1 MATDNDKS
9 TQGEPK
15 TGPIPQTVTIKEQW
29 EDAVGKALQK
39 KRPPEG
45 WPKPK
50 K

>member
-1 MATDNDKS
+1 METDNDKS
-9 TQGEPK
+9 SQGKQK
-15 TGPIPQTVTIKEQW
+15 TGPKSQTVIIKEQW